1 MNQITLA
8 ERLLSLTHAIEHAS
22 VMADWPEAARLT
34 EVRSALFASL
44 AATQEPAVLDAVRK
58 IQAID
63 AAVLANAQSTMTELQ
78 AEYHD
83 AMGRAN
89 AAGQYQHIATI

>member
-1 MNQITLA
+1 MNQTALM
-8 ERLLSLTHAIEHAS
+8 ERLLLLTQAIEHAS
-22 VMADWPEAARLT
+22 AMADWPEAARLT
-34 EVRSALFASL
+34 EMRSALFESL
-44 AATQEPAVLDAVRK
+44 AATQEPAILEAVRK

-78 AEYHD
+78 AEYREL
-83 AMGRAN
+83 MGRAN

>member
-1 MNQITLA
+1 MNQTTLT
-8 ERLLSLTHAIEHAS
+8 ERLLSLTQAIEHAS
-22 VMADWPEAARLT
+22 AMADWPEAARLT
-34 EVRSALFASL
+34 EARSALFASL
-44 AATQEPAVLDAVRK
+44 AATQEPAVLDAVRR

-83 AMGRAN
+83 ALGRTN
-89 AAGQYQHIATI
+89 AASQYQQIATI